1 MNLSAIIMMSFG
13 CVVVFGSLSV
23 SVYLALHKAK

>member
-1 MNLSAIIMMSFG
+1 MNVSAILMMSFG

-23 SVYLALHKAK
+23 SVFLALRKAK